1 MFKYCFKIIK
11 VIVEQL
17 AIAFLFSSILIFGFY
32 FIFSDDLN
40 LCINLLNKMTVVT
53 KKQENEEIHLDT
65 TSKRL
70 INYPAY
76 GTIYATLKIPAINV
90 EAPVYHGDSLDLI
103 KKGIGHYPG
112 SYFPGEGSSIVLAA
126 HNSKEHFMYLPKLK
140 EGDEIILDTIYGTYT
155 YQMISSKIIKDT
167 DTKSLPIQT
176 DKELLMMYT
185 CYPVAT
191 IGHKNKRYVVYA
203 RLVGDNLWK

>member
-1 MFKYCFKIIK
+1 MFKYCFKIVK
-11 VIVEQL
+11 VIVKQL

-32 FIFSDDLN
+32 FIFSDYLN
-40 LCINLLNKMTVVT
+40 LGINLLNKMTVET

-90 EAPVYHGDSLDLI
+90 EAPIYHGDTLDLI

-167 DTKSLPIQT
+167 DTKSLPVQT

-191 IGHKNKRYVVYA
+191 IGHKSKRYVVYA
-203 RLVGDNLWK
+203 RLVGDNL

>member
-1 MFKYCFKIIK
+1 MFKYCFEMVK
-11 VIVEQL
+11 VIVKQL
-17 AIAFLFSSILIFGFY
+17 AIAFFFSSILIFGFY

-176 DKELLMMYT
+176 DEEILMMYT

-191 IGHKNKRYVVYA
+191 IGHKSKRYVVYA

>member
-1 MFKYCFKIIK
+1 MFKYCFKIVK

-17 AIAFLFSSILIFGFY
+17 AIAFLFSSILVFGFY
-32 FIFSDDLN
+32 FIFSDNLN
-40 LCINLLNKMTVVT
+40 LGINLLNKMTVAT

-70 INYPAY
+70 INYPPY
-76 GTIYATLKIPAINV
+76 GTIFATLKIPAIGV
-90 EAPVYHGDSLDLI
+90 EAPIYHGDTLDLI

-126 HNSKEHFMYLPKLK
+126 HNSKEHFMYLPKLR
-140 EGDEIILDTIYGTYT
+140 EGDKIIIDTIYGTYT
-155 YQMISSKIIKDT
+155 YRMIKSKIIKDT

-176 DKELLMMYT
+176 EEEILMMYT

-191 IGHKNKRYVVYA
+191 IGHKSKRYVVYA
-203 RLVGDNLWK
+203 EAVGDNL